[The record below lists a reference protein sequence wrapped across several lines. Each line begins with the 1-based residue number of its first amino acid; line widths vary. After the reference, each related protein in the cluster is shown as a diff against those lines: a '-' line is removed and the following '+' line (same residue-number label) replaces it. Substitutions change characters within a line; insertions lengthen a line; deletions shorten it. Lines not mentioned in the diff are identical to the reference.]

1 MSWFFN
7 SFTRCRGAFA
17 PTTGCVNTEEFCEI
31 LRKFTLSKVLAKNK
45 IRGSFAK
52 HTYFHTFSQFPQP
65 MRLHDSMVCS
75 GPAFSAA
82 AEPKFSISLQSIRD
96 IILSIVV
103 YVIHVWLLQKYNDC
117 KNVKLLRTWGVFARL
132 MWNCECAPIMWIVM

>member
-65 MRLHDSMVCS
+65 MQLNDSMCCP

-96 IILSIVV
+96 IIQSIVTLC
-103 YVIHVWLLQKYNDC
+103 YACVIIAEIQ
-117 KNVKLLRTWGVFARL
+117 
-132 MWNCECAPIMWIVM
+132 